1 MKLLILAEKFSAYQ
15 KFSQILGGTTGT
27 IENDTYELVHSH
39 GHLLQ
44 LLDPQYQVTEDK
56 IKRYSEWNSYD
67 VFPWNL
73 NDFSWKKTYIDQDA
87 KKNVQ
92 QIKQAAQDKDAIV
105 IATDS
110 DPSGE
115 GDLLA
120 WEIIDAIEWR
130 STVYRAYF
138 STESK
143 IKEAIINRKDVS
155 DRYHNGEY
163 LEALS
168 RQRFDY
174 GSMQLS
180 RIATLA
186 AKQGG
191 YNPQALRLGRFKSAV
206 VEIVY
211 KQWLEIKNYV
221 KKPYYEVRY
230 KDANGNI
237 FKRNFNED
245 SDFRFFKKEQADK
258 DLLNYQS
265 ENIVIDSTV
274 TKTTEPP
281 ALLNLMGLAD
291 LLSKKGFSPQQV
303 KNTYQKMYEDDY
315 VSYPR
320 TEDTKVDQK
329 DFDELLPLVD
339 SIANVVGIDKSLL
352 THRTARK
359 KYITAKADHGAN
371 RPGIK
376 VPENLASLETKYG
389 KCGREIYIA
398 LAKAYLAILCED
410 YVYEQQKA
418 HLINNPTFESTINI
432 PKKLNYKLV
441 FDEKTLESN
450 NDNPE
455 NTASAFLSTAN
466 PYIYLGSNPTPAKP
480 TLSFLRKF
488 LKKNKIGT
496 GATQLKTISDMSQNN
511 DPTALLK
518 IKNNVYELTFNGL
531 TSALLTQGC
540 QISDPRVTKQLL
552 DYMKQVKLFKMESQK
567 IPTLITSIV
576 NHDMPL
582 IRQNI
587 HKIQGNPALQK
598 LYKELNLPERV
609 DGIYQPTSESV
620 NFSRIFGKHKFTDE
634 EIKLLLQGQKI
645 EVKCKSKNGRD
656 LIVAGK
662 LGKKIYKGKEFWGFS
677 FKKEDIKF
685 PNDGTRS
692 TGIFKPTG
700 ETITFKNIWSD
711 HQFTATEIQSL
722 LNGEPITV
730 NGKSKQGTPL
740 SVTGKLAKQEYKGKK
755 YWGFS
760 YDRNSLKF
768 IDNDH
773 FQGVYA
779 PTGKEIRFKNVWSTH
794 KFTDSEKE
802 KLLQGQK
809 IRIKLRTKKGFWYAT
824 GGLKEQEYKG
834 KKFWGF
840 YVEKR
845 EWA

>member
-1 MKLLILAEKFSAYQ
+1 
-15 KFSQILGGTTGT
+15 
-27 IENDTYELVHSH
+27 
-39 GHLLQ
+39 
-44 LLDPQYQVTEDK
+44 
-56 IKRYSEWNSYD
+56 
-67 VFPWNL
+67 
-73 NDFSWKKTYIDQDA
+73 
-87 KKNVQ
+87 
-92 QIKQAAQDKDAIV
+92 
-105 IATDS
+105 
-110 DPSGE
+110 
-115 GDLLA
+115 
-120 WEIIDAIEWR
+120 
-130 STVYRAYF
+130 
-138 STESK
+138 
-143 IKEAIINRKDVS
+143 
-155 DRYHNGEY
+155 
-163 LEALS
+163 
-168 RQRFDY
+168 
-174 GSMQLS
+174 MQLS

-265 ENIVIDSTV
+265 DNIVIDSTV

-376 VPENLASLETKYG
+376 VPKNLASLETKYG

-576 NHDMPL
+576 SHDMPL

-609 DGIYQPTSESV
+609 DGIYQPTSESI

-685 PNDGTRS
+685 PNDDTRS

-722 LNGEPITV
+722 LNGEQITV

-779 PTGKEIRFKNVWSTH
+779 PTGKEIRFKNAWSTH
-794 KFTDSEKE
+794 KFTDDEKE
-802 KLLQGQK
+802 NLLQGKK

>member
-15 KFSQILGGTTGT
+15 KFFQVLGGRTGT

-56 IKRYSEWNSYD
+56 VKRYAEWNSYEA
-67 VFPWNL
+67 FPWNL
-73 NDFSWKKTYIDQDA
+73 NDFAWKKTYIDQDA
-87 KKNVQ
+87 KENLQ

-120 WEIIDAIEWR
+120 WEIIDAIGWR

-155 DRYHNGEY
+155 DKYHNGEY

-168 RQRFDY
+168 RERFDY

-265 ENIVIDSTV
+265 DNIVIDSTV

-511 DPTALLK
+511 NPTALLK

-576 NHDMPL
+576 SHDMPL

-609 DGIYQPTSESV
+609 DGIYQPTSESI

-677 FKKEDIKF
+677 FKKKTLSF
-685 PNDGTRS
+685 LMMVHVLLVS
-692 TGIFKPTG
+692 L
-700 ETITFKNIWSD
+700 
-711 HQFTATEIQSL
+711 SL
-722 LNGEPITV
+722 L
-730 NGKSKQGTPL
+730 
-740 SVTGKLAKQEYKGKK
+740 
-755 YWGFS
+755 
-760 YDRNSLKF
+760 
-768 IDNDH
+768 
-773 FQGVYA
+773 
-779 PTGKEIRFKNVWSTH
+779 
-794 KFTDSEKE
+794 E
-802 KLLQGQK
+802 KLLPLRIFGQT
-809 IRIKLRTKKGFWYAT
+809 ISLLLLRFKVY
-824 GGLKEQEYKG
+824 
-834 KKFWGF
+834 
-840 YVEKR
+840 
-845 EWA
+845 